1 MVDEEP
7 IENNMD
13 EGADDYR
20 RLNRKCMLSMYINYA
35 AVYAILLVSY
45 FVVMKLSK
53 EHLGPDYDMVRYIAI
68 AALAIVLTYM
78 IAAPPVYYARYKYMI
93 TKDKID
99 VPKLVSMLNKMK
111 YIYPYHQAIGFYME
125 NAGYKDCDLNLLRE
139 INIIYDFYLTYAMT
153 EKSYSKKWKIFYPK
167 DFCSLEAE

>member
-45 FVVMKLSK
+45 FVVIKLSK

-99 VPKLVSMLNKMK
+99 VRYGILIIRHIMVPIERVHQVEVSRGPIN
-111 YIYPYHQAIGFYME
+111 
-125 NAGYKDCDLNLLRE
+125 NLLGLGHV
-139 INIIYDFYLTYAMT
+139 NITTAGGTATISYL
-153 EKSYSKKWKIFYPK
+153 E
-167 DFCSLEAE
+167 LEEAEKVADRLNDMIGVMLRDRE